1 MRAPRV
7 REWLISVPAM
17 AWLIFFFLLPSL
29 VLFVISFK
37 PATPMGGL
45 GAGWTLAT
53 WRELGNPNY
62 PDILL
67 RTLRLSFYCTAIC
80 ILIGL
85 PFSYYMAR
93 AGEKLQRWLL
103 MLVIIPFWTNF
114 LIRVFAWKAVLHP
127 EGPLKHLLVSL
138 GLIAPDT
145 MLLYNEGAVL
155 LVMVY
160 TYLPFAI
167 MPLYASVEK
176 FDFSLM
182 EAAHDLGA
190 GNVVFLRR
198 IFFPGIRR
206 GIQTAV
212 LMVLIPALGSYVIP
226 DILGGPTSEMLG
238 NKIAQRAFADRNLPH
253 AAALSALLCAGVVI
267 LLAGWAMLVRHRQK
281 REAI

>member
-1 MRAPRV
+1 MIPPRV
-7 REWLISVPAM
+7 REWIISVPAM
-17 AWLIFFFLLPSL
+17 AWLVVFFLIPTL
-29 VLFVISFK
+29 VIFVIAFK

-45 GAGWTLAT
+45 GEGWTLDT

-62 PDILL
+62 PDIMM
-67 RTLRLSFYCTAIC
+67 RTLRLSFYCTAAC

-93 AGEKLQRWLL
+93 AAEKLQRWLL

-138 GLIAPDT
+138 GAVPPDT

-167 MPLYASVEK
+167 MPLYASIEK

-182 EAAHDLGA
+182 EAAQDLGA
-190 GNVVFLRR
+190 GRVVFFSRVFL
-198 IFFPGIRR
+198 PGIRR

-253 AAALSALLCAGVVI
+253 AAALSALLCAGVMLLLI
-267 LLAGWAMLVRHRQK
+267 GWGLLARHRQK
-281 REAI
+281 RGLT